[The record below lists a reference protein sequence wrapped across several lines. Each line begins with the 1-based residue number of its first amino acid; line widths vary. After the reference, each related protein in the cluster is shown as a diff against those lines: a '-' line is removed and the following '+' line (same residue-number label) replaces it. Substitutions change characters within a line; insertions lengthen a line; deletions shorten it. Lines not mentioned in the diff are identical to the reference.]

1 MESRECNLLGYI
13 QKDVI
18 DFHTNLSVC
27 TVLFYLA
34 VFGSKLAREIHNIIN
49 LSVNFQFITNIFTLT
64 SRSDASITYSLAS
77 RNSEEL

>member
-18 DFHTNLSVC
+18 DFHTNLSVQY
-27 TVLFYLA
+27 LFYLA

>member
-1 MESRECNLLGYI
+1 MASSECNLLGYI

-18 DFHTNLSVC
+18 DFH